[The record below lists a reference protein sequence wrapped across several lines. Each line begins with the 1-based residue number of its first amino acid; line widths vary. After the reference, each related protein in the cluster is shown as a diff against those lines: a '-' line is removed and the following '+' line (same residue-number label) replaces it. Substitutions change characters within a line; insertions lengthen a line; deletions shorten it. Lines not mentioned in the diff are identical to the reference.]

1 MIGFLVFAI
10 IVILIQNIYHYAQNG
25 DFFGDQDPEGYAFVT
40 EGFGPITYPEISSLS
55 IQEGSKPSFS
65 ISGQFSKS
73 PTSVNVYKVNKP
85 RESLG
90 NSKRAQEVAG
100 RLYFTSSN
108 YELEDNVLTW
118 RSNNKQILQYNK
130 LTNNMTYSNEGINI
144 AELRSEKPE
153 FVDSEAIDKII
164 NEYMTVFNSSTAQ
177 FSEEEITNYLLSD
190 GNKYKTTTIAENADF
205 IRTDFALQKEVVSLR
220 ASELEENTTGAEA
233 VQGNIY
239 LDNPK
244 QGSLHIIVAN
254 SSSTQIQVDSN
265 DKSNSKIREYGYIN
279 IDISEEKSVYSL
291 RTYEEAWQDVQE
303 GRGYLKYLIKQGTD
317 PLADYTPLNV
327 KRFIVDPDKS
337 RLGLY
342 APGSWTGYLY
352 PIYVFE
358 GIAELSDG
366 STADFVFYARAIN

>member
-1 MIGFLVFAI
+1 M
-10 IVILIQNIYHYAQNG
+10 
-25 DFFGDQDPEGYAFVT
+25 
-40 EGFGPITYPEISSLS
+40 
-55 IQEGSKPSFS
+55 
-65 ISGQFSKS
+65 
-73 PTSVNVYKVNKP
+73 
-85 RESLG
+85 
-90 NSKRAQEVAG
+90 
-100 RLYFTSSN
+100 
-108 YELEDNVLTW
+108 
-118 RSNNKQILQYNK
+118 
-130 LTNNMTYSNEGINI
+130 
-144 AELRSEKPE
+144 
-153 FVDSEAIDKII
+153 
-164 NEYMTVFNSSTAQ
+164 
-177 FSEEEITNYLLSD
+177 
-190 GNKYKTTTIAENADF
+190 
-205 IRTDFALQKEVVSLR
+205 
-220 ASELEENTTGAEA
+220 EENTTGAEA